1 MHESPT
7 LSGLPHPALYIHVPF
22 CRHRC
27 GYCNFS
33 LVAGRDDLIE
43 RFLAA
48 LEAEIRMRSQRQQVS
63 TLFLGGGTPSH
74 LGDQHLRRLFE
85 VVEQNFELSSTSSGG
100 AAEVTVEC
108 NPSDI
113 DERKIATF
121 ADLGVN
127 RISLGAQS
135 FDAAKLRML
144 ERDHDAEQI
153 ARAVKLCGELT
164 GNISLDL
171 IFGVDNESLDA
182 WHADLRQAIGLQPTH
197 LSTYQLTI
205 EKGTAFW
212 SRHQK
217 QELRQPGESR
227 SADMYESTI
236 GALESDGY
244 KQYEISSF
252 AKPGSECRHNLAY
265 WRGHE
270 YLAFGPG
277 AASYVD
283 SVREINHRST
293 TTYINRI
300 EAGESPV
307 IESEKV
313 EAWLEP
319 VEFIV
324 FGLRAIAGVS
334 TSEFQQRFGHDLIE
348 FLGPTWEQLEN
359 ERLLE
364 CTAGKIRLTSA
375 GVLMYDSIASYI
387 YVGNAR

>member
-100 AAEVTVEC
+100 SAEVTVEC

-153 ARAVKLCGELT
+153 ARAVKLCGEPV
-164 GNISLDL
+164 SY
-171 IFGVDNESLDA
+171 
-182 WHADLRQAIGLQPTH
+182 TH
-197 LSTYQLTI
+197 LTLPTI
-205 EKGTAFW
+205 
-212 SRHQK
+212 
-217 QELRQPGESR
+217 
-227 SADMYESTI
+227 Y
-236 GALESDGY
+236 
-244 KQYEISSF
+244 
-252 AKPGSECRHNLAY
+252 
-265 WRGHE
+265 
-270 YLAFGPG
+270 
-277 AASYVD
+277 
-283 SVREINHRST
+283 SV
-293 TTYINRI
+293 
-300 EAGESPV
+300 
-307 IESEKV
+307 
-313 EAWLEP
+313 
-319 VEFIV
+319 
-324 FGLRAIAGVS
+324 
-334 TSEFQQRFGHDLIE
+334 
-348 FLGPTWEQLEN
+348 
-359 ERLLE
+359 
-364 CTAGKIRLTSA
+364 
-375 GVLMYDSIASYI
+375 
-387 YVGNAR
+387 